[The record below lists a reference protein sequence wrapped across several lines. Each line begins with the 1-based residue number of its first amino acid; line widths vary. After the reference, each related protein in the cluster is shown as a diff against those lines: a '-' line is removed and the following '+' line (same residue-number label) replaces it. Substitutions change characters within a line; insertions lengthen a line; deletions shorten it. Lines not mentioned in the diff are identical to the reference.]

1 MDKSLKWYSTC
12 DYRRSKKKLLIWMNN
27 SQVFTLWL
35 LANDKIKLLEDEI
48 EQRYK
53 VIAPKKLWIQG
64 QVIDTDE
71 VDVYIQLENIPI
83 AKYRIL
89 GIIN

>member
-1 MDKSLKWYSTC
+1 MNKDLKWYSTT
-12 DYRRSKKKLLIWMNN
+12 DYRRNKKKLLIWMNN
-27 SQVFTLWL
+27 NQLFNLWL
-35 LANDKIKLLEDEI
+35 LANEKIQLLDDEI

-64 QVIDTDE
+64 QVINTEE
-71 VDVYIQLENIPI
+71 VDVYIQLENIQI

-89 GIIN
+89 GLVN